1 MDGFHTGFHLPIS
14 VESGSGTVV
23 YNSVSRVG
31 MTGFRGALVAG
42 WVSAGVGGEGGGVHS
57 VSYVYSTCVRRLIF
71 LS

>member
-42 WVSAGVGGEGGGVHS
+42 WVSAGVGGGVQRKLR
-57 VSYVYSTCVRRLIF
+57 VQYVR
-71 LS
+71 